1 MPRPSNE
8 DTRHLI
14 IDGAYD
20 PLRDFEAHES
30 HGKAQWHYLWYHYLR
45 PLLLVAFWL
54 FVLFYVYHYFFD
66 APGAILDNQGLLT
79 LYGMIIAVVFAGM
92 LLWAPVRKR
101 RQAQARNQPAPPAT
115 VPELAQFAQLPERDV
130 AQWRNAQLSIAYHS
144 EGGHLNRLDV
154 LVDSEN
160 PNQGRLAR
168 LLGMLKKP
176 GQAEAGGGA
185 VPPGAVSAPEK

>member
-1 MPRPSNE
+1 MPHPNE

-14 IDGAYD
+14 IDGAFE
-20 PLRDFEAHES
+20 PLRDFEEKEA

-66 APGAILDNQGLLT
+66 APGAILDNRNLLA
-79 LYGMIIAVVFAGM
+79 LYGMIIVVVFAAM
-92 LLWAPVRKR
+92 LLAAPVRKR
-101 RQAQARNQPAPPAT
+101 RQAQISKQAAPPAS
-115 VPELAQFAQLPERDV
+115 VQDLASYAQLPERDV

-144 EGGHLNRLDV
+144 EGGNLSRLDV

-168 LLGMLKKP
+168 LLGVLKPPQRTPGAEPVP
-176 GQAEAGGGA
+176 GQ
-185 VPPGAVSAPEK
+185 EK